1 MKNRKRNRKKGF
13 DYTSNNI
20 YFITICCRYRI
31 HHLGRIVNDTMEL
44 NVFGKIVEEQ
54 INWLEN
60 QYPFIEIHNSQ
71 VMPNHIHL
79 LFEINPQNVSGKD
92 MKIKSVSQLMGAL
105 KTTSSKQIHLLG
117 NMNFEWQRSFHDHI
131 VRDADSYDSIY
142 NYITDNPT
150 RWNEDSLKEPSLS
163 QRQIL

>member
-20 YFITICCRYRI
+20 YFITICCRCRI
-31 HHLGRIVNDTMEL
+31 DHLGKIVNDKMEL
-44 NVFGKIVEEQ
+44 NVFGEIVEEQ

-60 QYPFIEIHNSQ
+60 QYPFVEIHNSQ

-79 LFEINPQNVSGKD
+79 LFEINPQNVSGED
-92 MKIKSVSQLMGAL
+92 IKIKSVSQLIGAL
-105 KTTSSKQIHLLG
+105 KTTSSKQIHLFG

-131 VRDADSYDSIY
+131 VKDADSYDSIY
-142 NYITDNPT
+142 NYITDNPA
-150 RWNEDSLKEPSLS
+150 RWNEDILKDPDSVV
-163 QRQIL
+163 I